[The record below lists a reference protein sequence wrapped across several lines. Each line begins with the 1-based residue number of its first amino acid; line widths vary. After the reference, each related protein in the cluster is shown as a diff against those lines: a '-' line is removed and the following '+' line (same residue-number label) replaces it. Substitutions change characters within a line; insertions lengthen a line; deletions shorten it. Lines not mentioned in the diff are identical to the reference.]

1 MSEPTIDP
9 PLSPNDLLTSLRAS
23 REDES
28 LRSTIEI
35 KRWLSVLSVLLPA
48 ALRAAAEG
56 NPEMIQAVQTIWPLL
71 PKSKNPGS

>member
-1 MSEPTIDP
+1 MTDT
-9 PLSPNDLLTSLRAS
+9 PLPSPNDLVSALRAE

-35 KRWLSVLSVLLPA
+35 KRWLSILTILLPA

-56 NPEMIQAVQTIWPLL
+56 NPEMKTAVQTIWPLL
-71 PKSKNPGS
+71 PKSKNPGN

>member
-1 MSEPTIDP
+1 MITDLP

-28 LRSTIEI
+28 LRATIEI
-35 KRWLSVLSVLLPA
+35 KRWLSVLAVLLPA

-56 NPEMIQAVQTIWPLL
+56 NPEMKSAVQTIWPLL